1 MNSVKIKRGKSIN
14 VDIQCIFSQ
23 YEYIH
28 ARCIHM
34 RKNSVFN
41 IWYT

>member
-14 VDIQCIFSQ
+14 VKKKDMQCIFSK

-28 ARCIHM
+28 ARCILM
-34 RKNSVFN
+34 RK
-41 IWYT
+41 